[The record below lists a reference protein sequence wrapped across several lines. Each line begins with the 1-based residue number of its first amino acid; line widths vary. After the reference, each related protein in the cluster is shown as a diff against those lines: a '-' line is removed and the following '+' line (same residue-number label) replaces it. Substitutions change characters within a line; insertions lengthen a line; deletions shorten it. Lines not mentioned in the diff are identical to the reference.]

1 MERRRF
7 LRNFS
12 ASLGALP
19 FLPGVAQGLSD
30 RIHQLASDVASAG
43 TQEELWRRVRG
54 EFQMNPGLTHL
65 NCGTLGATPRLVID
79 AVASVM
85 REMEG
90 NPATKMFQWGGDQ
103 MEAVRAQAAEFI
115 GADLEEVA
123 FTRNTTEGMNAVAT
137 GLHLEAGDQVLTTN
151 HEHGGGMT
159 CWQYLRQHRGSK
171 LGYIRMPGEVR
182 SKQQVV
188 DLVREHLTSRTK
200 VCSFSHIETITG
212 VQMPLADIAA
222 IIRPLGIILVCD
234 GAQAPG
240 MLDVDVKALGVDTYA
255 FSGHKWMLGPK
266 GSGLLYIRKEAQDR
280 VRPAFLF
287 DGYRAYTAS
296 GGTRDVAG
304 ILGQRVTMDFHDAM
318 GRDKVEARCRQLSA
332 YLREQLN
339 ELSGLRPLTPSD
351 PHLSGALLT
360 CALERGDSGEI
371 RNRLNQE
378 HQIVVKGAQGTYAY
392 CQEEGL
398 PRENYNAIRFSTHI
412 FNDEAEIDRC
422 VNILGSLLAEA

>member
-1 MERRRF
+1 MKTSMERRRF
-7 LRNFS
+7 LKSFS
-12 ASLGALP
+12 VRLGALP
-19 FLPGVAQGLSD
+19 FLPELAEGLSE
-30 RIHQLASDVASAG
+30 RLHHLAADLASAG
-43 TQEELWRRVRG
+43 TQEDLWRRVRA

-79 AVASVM
+79 AVAGAM

-90 NPATKMFQWGGDQ
+90 NPAVKMFGWGGDQ
-103 MEAVRAQAAEFI
+103 MEEVRARAAGFI
-115 GADLEEVA
+115 GAELEEVA
-123 FTRNTTEGMNAVAT
+123 FIRNTTEGMNAVAT
-137 GLHLEAGDQVLTTN
+137 GLHLEAGDQVVTTN

-159 CWQYLRQHRGSK
+159 CWQYLRRQRGIEVV
-171 LGYIRMPGEVR
+171 YIRMPREVR
-182 SKQQVV
+182 SKQQIV
-188 DLVREHLTSRTK
+188 DLVREQLTSRTK
-200 VCSFSHIETITG
+200 VCSLSHIETITG

-222 IIRPLGIILVCD
+222 ITRPLGIILVCD

-266 GSGLLYIRKEAQDR
+266 GSGLLYIRREVQDR
-280 VRPAFLF
+280 VQPAFLF
-287 DGYRAYTAS
+287 DGYRA
-296 GGTRDVAG
+296 VAG
-304 ILGQRVTMDFHDAM
+304 ILGQRVTMDFHDAI
-318 GRDKVEARCRQLSA
+318 GRDRVEARCRQLSA

-339 ELSGLRPLTPSD
+339 ELSGLHALTPPD
-351 PHLSGALLT
+351 LHLSGALQT
-360 CALERGDSGEI
+360 FALDRGDSGDI

-378 HQIVVKGAQGTYAY
+378 YQILVKGAQGTYAY

-422 VNILGSLLAEA
+422 VDILGSLLAEA